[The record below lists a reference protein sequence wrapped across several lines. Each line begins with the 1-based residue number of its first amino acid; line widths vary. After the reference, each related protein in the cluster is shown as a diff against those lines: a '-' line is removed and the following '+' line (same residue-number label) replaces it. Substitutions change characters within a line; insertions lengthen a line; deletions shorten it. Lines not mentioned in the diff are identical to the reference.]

1 MQCNE
6 AHPPKDCGL
15 CPRLVAFREQN
26 THTHPAF
33 FNGAVPSFG
42 DLDAA
47 LLIVGLAPGLKGANR
62 TGRPFT
68 GDYAGELL
76 YPTLLQYGWA
86 SGVYDTENR
95 EKFSLKN
102 AHITNTVRC
111 VPPLNKPLP
120 LEVNTCS
127 TFLKNEIAAMPN
139 LRCIIALGTVAYT
152 AVLKNFGKKLSA
164 HPFKHG
170 GTVTLTP
177 QITLIS
183 SYHCSRYNTSTKRL
197 TTAMFHA
204 IFDKL
209 KELR

>member
-1 MQCNE
+1 MPCNIGLP
-6 AHPPKDCGL
+6 APDCGL

-26 THTHPAF
+26 THVHPAF

-95 EKFSLKN
+95 EKFTLIN
-102 AHITNTVRC
+102 ARITNTVRC

-120 LEVNTCS
+120 AEINTCS
-127 TFLKNEIAAMPN
+127 TFLRNEIAAMPN
-139 LRCIIALGTVAYT
+139 VRFIIALGTVAYT
-152 AVLKNFGKKLSA
+152 AVLKNSGKKPAA

-170 GTVTLTP
+170 GIVTLTP
-177 QITLIS
+177 KITLIS

>member
-6 AHPPKDCGL
+6 THPPKDCGL
-15 CPRLVAFREQN
+15 CPRLVGFREQN
-26 THTHPAF
+26 INAYPTF

-86 SGVYDTENR
+86 TGVYDTENR

-102 AHITNTVRC
+102 TRITNTVRC
-111 VPPLNKPLP
+111 VPPENKPLP
-120 LEVNTCS
+120 IEINTCQP
-127 TFLKNEIAAMPN
+127 FLNKEIAAMPN
-139 LRCIIALGTVAYT
+139 VRFIIALGTVAYT
-152 AVLKNFGKKLSA
+152 AVLKNFGKKLA
-164 HPFKHG
+164 THPFKHG
-170 GTVTLTP
+170 GIVKVTP

-197 TTAMFHA
+197 TTEMFHA

>member
-1 MQCNE
+1 V
-6 AHPPKDCGL
+6 G
-15 CPRLVAFREQN
+15 FREQN
-26 THTHPAF
+26 IDAYPAF

-42 DLDAA
+42 GIDAA

-86 SGVYDTENR
+86 SGEYDTENR
-95 EKFSLKN
+95 DRFSLTN
-102 AHITNTVRC
+102 ARITNTVRC

-120 LEVNTCS
+120 LEVNTCGM
-127 TFLKNEIAAMPN
+127 FLKAEIAAMPH
-139 LRCIIALGTVAYT
+139 LRFIIALGTVAYT

-170 GTVTLTP
+170 GIVRLTP
-177 QITLIS
+177 EITLIS

-209 KELR
+209 QEVR

>member
-1 MQCNE
+1 V
-6 AHPPKDCGL
+6 G
-15 CPRLVAFREQN
+15 FREQN
-26 THTHPAF
+26 INAYPAF

-102 AHITNTVRC
+102 ARITNTVRC

-120 LEVNTCS
+120 TEINTCS
-127 TFLKNEIAAMPN
+127 TFLKAEIAAMPN
-139 LRCIIALGTVAYT
+139 VRFIIALGTVAYT

-170 GTVTLTP
+170 GVVKLTP
-177 QITLIS
+177 QTILIS

-197 TTAMFHA
+197 TTEMFHA

>member
-1 MQCNE
+1 
-6 AHPPKDCGL
+6 
-15 CPRLVAFREQN
+15 
-26 THTHPAF
+26 
-33 FNGAVPSFG
+33 
-42 DLDAA
+42 
-47 LLIVGLAPGLKGANR
+47 
-62 TGRPFT
+62 
-68 GDYAGELL
+68 
-76 YPTLLQYGWA
+76 
-86 SGVYDTENR
+86 VYDTENR

-152 AVLKNFGKKLSA
+152 AVLKNFGKKLAA

>member
-1 MQCNE
+1 MQCNQT
-6 AHPPKDCGL
+6 HTPKYCGL
-15 CPRLVAFREQN
+15 CPRLVGFREQN
-26 THTHPAF
+26 THTHPTF

-42 DLDAA
+42 GIDAA

-102 AHITNTVRC
+102 ARITNTVRC

-120 LEVNTCS
+120 IEINTCQQ
-127 TFLKNEIAAMPN
+127 FLNKEIAAMPR
-139 LRCIIALGTVAYT
+139 LRFIVALGTVAYT
-152 AVLKNFGKKLSA
+152 AVLKNFGKKLTA

-170 GTVTLTP
+170 GIVTLTP
-177 QITLIS
+177 EITLIS

-197 TTAMFHA
+197 TTEMFHA